1 MPHFQMLTH
10 SAAPPLQ
17 AITNFAKDGSGS
29 INAAA
34 ADSPVTKSSRHRG
47 VYWDN
52 NKQLWRAGIG
62 SKVHVPLQL
71 LQSISCCQG
80 LPVGM
85 ACVIAG

>member
-1 MPHFQMLTH
+1 MPTFQTLIT
-10 SAAPPLQ
+10 ALPPLLQ

-34 ADSPVTKSSRHRG
+34 ADTPVTKSSRHRG

-62 SKVHVPLQL
+62 SKVLVPPLQL
-71 LQSISCCQG
+71 SQNRTFIKGSQ
-80 LPVGM
+80 
-85 ACVIAG
+85 